1 MRLTLRRLAAAFL
14 TVVLLEAVTFAV
26 VYDDLLYLRRPAGEL
41 QSTPA
46 GIFAHHADSALSRRK
61 LTVRHLETI
70 AAGAQTFGLRDLET
84 RALERRVSADPS
96 DRRLR
101 LRLADALR
109 RAGRHHDAERI
120 YLQVLE
126 STGATR

>member
-1 MRLTLRRLAAAFL
+1 MRLTRRLAAMFL
-14 TVVLLEAVTFAV
+14 AAVLLESVTFAV
-26 VYDDLLYLRRPAGEL
+26 VYDDLLYFRRSAREFR
-41 QSTPA
+41 STPA
-46 GIFAHHADSALSRRK
+46 AIFARHADSALSRRK
-61 LTVRHLETI
+61 LTVQHLEAI
-70 AAGAQTFGLRDLET
+70 AAGAQALGLPELET

-120 YLQVLE
+120 YLDLLE
-126 STGATR
+126 SAGAVR